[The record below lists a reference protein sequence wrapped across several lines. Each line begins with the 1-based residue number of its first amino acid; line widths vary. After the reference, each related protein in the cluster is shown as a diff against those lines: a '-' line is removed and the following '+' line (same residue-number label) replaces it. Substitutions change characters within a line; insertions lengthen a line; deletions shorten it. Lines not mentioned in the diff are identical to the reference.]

1 MDLLTP
7 GSARKIPSTH
17 IRGVYHLVI
26 CFEIV
31 QPKTLN
37 ADMVILSPVH
47 FKARCNP
54 IKVGSSL
61 LIGAISSLNTN
72 EVILK
77 EGTLTKLAH
86 ELLIPDIGDMAFQ
99 WLRQTSLFKDSK
111 EDKVPRIIR
120 NYNTFPKNMSIKT
133 TPSKAQENRNSPAS
147 DYSSVSSLS
156 VSTIN
161 ESSIKLMRLL
171 KKSNPERQEKIPNSI
186 AGDPENQEYIQQSI
200 QRKLDQFLKD
210 INIIY

>member
-17 IRGVYHLVI
+17 ISGVYHLVI
-26 CFEIV
+26 CFEII
-31 QPKTLN
+31 QPKTSN

-77 EGTLTKLAH
+77 EGTLTKMAH
-86 ELLIPDIGDMAFQ
+86 ELLIPDIGEMAFQ

-111 EDKVPRIIR
+111 EDKVPKITR
-120 NYNTFPKNMSIKT
+120 NYNIFPRFMDIKPT
-133 TPSKAQENRNSPAS
+133 KYTPSKVQENRISPAS
-147 DYSSVSSLS
+147 DHSSVSSLS
-156 VSTIN
+156 ASTIN
-161 ESSIKLMRLL
+161 ESSIKLMGLL
-171 KKSNPERQEKIPNSI
+171 KKGSKDKQEKISKSI
-186 AGDPENQEYIQQSI
+186 SVDP
-200 QRKLDQFLKD
+200 
-210 INIIY
+210 